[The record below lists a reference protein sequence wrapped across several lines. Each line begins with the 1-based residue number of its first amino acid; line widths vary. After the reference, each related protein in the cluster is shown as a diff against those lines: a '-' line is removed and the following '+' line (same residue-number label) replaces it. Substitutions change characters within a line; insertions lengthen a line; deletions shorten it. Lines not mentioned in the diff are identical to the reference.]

1 MGKFRRN
8 FVFIKTTI
16 EPSQQALPAV
26 PPPKIPKW
34 RRPLYWAKNS
44 VLFWVVSSIAGV
56 LWGLWVASPPWTL
69 TLPSAS
75 YRPRNPFT
83 AVFAIT
89 NADIFPGY
97 DVRIECVQNLIKYV
111 TPRVFSKSTSEV
123 PPLGMMSRTDSRTF
137 SCPQVVLNVQTT
149 WNRVL
154 APEEIKQ
161 MYLAG
166 PPKEDMSF
174 EWADFEFH
182 VTYSLMF
189 INRTNKY
196 RVVGRPGENGM
207 FIWEQVALDKKF

>member
-16 EPSQQALPAV
+16 EPSQQALPV
-26 PPPKIPKW
+26 TPPPRISRW
-34 RRPLYWAKNS
+34 RRLLDWAKNS
-44 VLFWVVSSIAGV
+44 LLLRVLAPVVSI
-56 LWGLWVASPPWTL
+56 LWGLWAASPPWTL

-123 PPLGMMSRTDSRTF
+123 SPLGTMYRTDSRTF
-137 SCPQVVLNVQTT
+137 SCPQVVLNVQT

-154 APEEIKQ
+154 TPEEIKQ

-182 VTYSLMF
+182 VSYSLMF

-196 RVVGRPGENGM
+196 RVVGRPGENGT
-207 FIWEQVALDKKF
+207 FIWEQVALDKTF